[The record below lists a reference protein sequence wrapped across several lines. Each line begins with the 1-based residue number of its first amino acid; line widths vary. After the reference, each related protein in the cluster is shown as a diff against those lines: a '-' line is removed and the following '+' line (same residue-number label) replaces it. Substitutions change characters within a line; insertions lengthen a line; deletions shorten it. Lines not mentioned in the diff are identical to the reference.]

1 MEVHVNDRLILIG
14 TAHIS
19 QESIT
24 EVRSAIQKY
33 KPDVVAVELCEQRYR
48 TLIDKKQWENTPVTS
63 LLKGNRAYL
72 MLAQIFLASIQRR
85 IGREHGVEP
94 GSEMI
99 TAVEEAKKQGI
110 QVALVDRDITITLKR
125 GWRRMTT
132 REKIRVIWE
141 LMKATFGYDDE
152 SDSIDFNE
160 IMKED
165 VISEM
170 IKEFSAIAPNAAEAL
185 VKERDQYIAKR
196 IYEES
201 RKGRVVAVVGA
212 GHVNGIRDELSRK
225 ERLDD
230 VDLKDLESLPR
241 KRISITRV
249 SAFTV
254 PVIFVSIIAWLII
267 SRGESAWSRIGDIFL
282 VWFLVHG
289 LLSAA
294 GAAIARGHPFS
305 CLTAFISAPF
315 TSLEPFLAPGWF
327 AGIVE
332 AKLRAPRV
340 KDFQDLSRIENLKDF
355 FNNKVIRLLM
365 VVALSNLG
373 SIIGT
378 IVALP
383 WILSLGLSS

>member
-125 GWRRMTT
+125 AWRRMTT